1 MTHAIRML
9 AVATAVSTWAC
20 GGSAHAGGP
29 APVRHDPDL
38 VTAEELASV
47 PGSRTLFEVLT
58 SLRPDWFRTNPSA
71 LLQNRETDVT
81 VFLDRTRMGGSESLR
96 EIQVSG
102 VREVRHY
109 SATEA
114 EARFGPGNLHGAI
127 EIVTSRGN

>member
-1 MTHAIRML
+1 
-9 AVATAVSTWAC
+9 
-20 GGSAHAGGP
+20 
-29 APVRHDPDL
+29 VRHDPDL

-47 PGSRTLFEVLT
+47 PGSRTMFEALT

-71 LLQNRETDVT
+71 LLQNRETDISVYM
-81 VFLDRTRMGGSESLR
+81 DRTKLGGSESLR
-96 EIQVSG
+96 EISVNG

-127 EIVTSRGN
+127 EIVTTRTR